1 MQKIDKVNYKNALS
15 EKVGVSKDT
24 KKGSVHYFDNDK
36 IQRWYVIEEKEPKE
50 ILGYASTPEELNEK
64 ISSVN
69 LTNQEDFQ
77 KVLKYRQVNKITES
91 KEKDRLF
98 YMDNLYGAKN
108 HTLRESFKAGNKTI
122 TEDKTY
128 EQIISELDAYPT
140 QPSPAPAPAQA
151 LQTGAPVATQ
161 TGGAPSPVPAPGAGM
176 IDENDIMLSDMFD
189 EILDAIKGIRAK
201 FGKKSQTPDPKL
213 EQLWHHVSECL
224 YDSREKWIK
233 TIKERLME
241 AGQVQAMPAPQAG
254 PQQPTPGV

>member
-36 IQRWYVIEEKEPKE
+36 IQRWYVIEEVEPKQ

-69 LTNQEDFQ
+69 VTNKEDFE

-140 QPSPAPAPAQA
+140 QPGPAPAPAQA
-151 LQTGAPVATQ
+151 TSTGAPVATQ
-161 TGGAPSPVPAPGAGM
+161 TGGAPAAPNPAIAPGFGM
-176 IDENDIMLSDMFD
+176 VDENDIMLSDIFD
-189 EILDAIKGIRAK
+189 QILGAIKGLRNSSEDQHTK
-201 FGKKSQTPDPKL
+201 HLF
-213 EQLWHHVSECL
+213 HHVSECM
-224 YDSREKWIK
+224 YDTREKWIK
-233 TIKERLME
+233 TIKDKLME
-241 AGQVQAMPAPQAG
+241 AGQVQAMPAPQVG